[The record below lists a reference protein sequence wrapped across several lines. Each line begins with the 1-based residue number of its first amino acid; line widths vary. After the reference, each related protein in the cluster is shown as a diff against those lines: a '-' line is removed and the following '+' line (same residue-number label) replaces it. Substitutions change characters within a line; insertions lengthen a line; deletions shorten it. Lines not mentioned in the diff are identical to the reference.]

1 MASWLPQITDLGARP
16 AILVLNKSPGQTLSS
31 VATGVTVAAT
41 ASPLAVAGDGSL
53 ASYWRFH
60 RAVATAQLAAWLPP
74 GQQVLIDISGPQA
87 RCAAQAAKAG
97 HCVLRVTQGDAADG
111 SHPHPGP
118 RRWPGPG
125 GAGGP
130 GGIVMAVTADP
141 GNLRFLADGCADGV
155 IADDRALS
163 RYIAAEYLAAEIARV
178 LRPGGRLIASVDSLV
193 LGMAVLAEQRH
204 WAELTDLP
212 SAEVLLIPWPDGT
225 FTRCYGVQHLKDLCV
240 EAGLK
245 LGAIRPR
252 TVLSPSMVA
261 RVLRQDPG
269 AMARLVRAELIAE
282 ADESFGI
289 QLVVT
294 ARKPL

>member
-1 MASWLPQITDLGARP
+1 
-16 AILVLNKSPGQTLSS
+16 
-31 VATGVTVAAT
+31 VTVAPT
-41 ASPLAVAGDGSL
+41 ASPLVVAEDGSL
-53 ASYWRFH
+53 ANYWRFQ
-60 RAVATAQLAAWLPP
+60 RAVATAQLASWLPI
-74 GQQVLIDISGPQA
+74 GRQILLDISGPQG
-87 RCAAQAAKAG
+87 RSAAQAAKAG
-97 HCVLRVTQGDAADG
+97 HSVLRASADD
-111 SHPHPGP
+111 PGEGNP
-118 RRWPGPG
+118 GEGNPGEGNPGGRRRWPGPG
-125 GAGGP
+125 GM
-130 GGIVMAVTADP
+130 VVTVTADP
-141 GNLRFLADGCADGV
+141 GNLGFLADASVDGV

-212 SAEVLLIPWPDGT
+212 SAEVLLIPWQDGT
-225 FTRCYGVQHLKDLCV
+225 FTRCFGAQHLRDLCV

-245 LGAIRPR
+245 PGVIRPR

-261 RVLRQDPG
+261 RVLRHDPT
-269 AMARLVRAELIAE
+269 AMGRLVKAELTAE

-294 ARKPL
+294 ARKPR

>member
-1 MASWLPQITDLGARP
+1 
-16 AILVLNKSPGQTLSS
+16 
-31 VATGVTVAAT
+31 VAAT

-53 ASYWRFH
+53 AGYWRFH
-60 RAVATAQLAAWLPP
+60 RAVATAQLAAWLPA
-74 GQQVLIDISGPQA
+74 GRQVLVDISGPQG
-87 RCAAQAAKAG
+87 RGSAQAAKAG
-97 HCVLRVTQGDAADG
+97 HTVLRVTPAEAAEGDG
-111 SHPHPGP
+111 SAPSL
-118 RRWPGPG
+118 RRWPAPG
-125 GAGGP
+125 GTIAT
-130 GGIVMAVTADP
+130 VTADR
-141 GNLRFLADGCADGV
+141 GNLRFLADGSADGV
-155 IADDRALS
+155 IADDRTLS
-163 RYIAAEYLAAEIARV
+163 RYVAAEYLAAEIARV
-178 LRPGGRLIASVDSLV
+178 LRPGGRLIATVDSLV

-225 FTRCYGVQHLKDLCV
+225 FTRCYGAQHLKDLCV

-245 LGAIRPR
+245 PATIRPR

-269 AMARLVRAELIAE
+269 AMARLVKAELTAA

-294 ARKPL
+294 ARKPA

>member
-1 MASWLPQITDLGARP
+1 VRCCFGLSARGQTVWPDTLPQP
-16 AILVLNKSPGQTLSS
+16 
-31 VATGVTVAAT
+31 TGVTVAAT

-53 ASYWRFH
+53 ANYWRFH
-60 RAVATAQLAAWLPP
+60 RAVATAQLASWLPI
-74 GQQVLIDISGPQA
+74 GRQILVDISGPRG

-97 HCVLRVTQGDAADG
+97 HNVLRVNAGGAPED
-111 SHPHPGP
+111 PPRGP
-118 RRWPGPG
+118 RRGPGPG
-125 GAGGP
+125 G
-130 GGIVMAVTADP
+130 VVRTVTADP
-141 GNLRFLADGCADGV
+141 GNLRFLADASVDGV

-225 FTRCYGVQHLKDLCV
+225 FTRCFGAQHLRDLCV

-245 LGAIRPR
+245 PAAIRPR

-261 RVLRQDPG
+261 RILRHDPT
-269 AMARLVRAELIAE
+269 AMGRLVKTELTAE

-294 ARKPL
+294 AHKPR

>member
-1 MASWLPQITDLGARP
+1 
-16 AILVLNKSPGQTLSS
+16 
-31 VATGVTVAAT
+31 VTVAPT
-41 ASPLAVAGDGSL
+41 ASPFTVTEDGSL
-53 ASYWRFH
+53 ANYWRFQ
-60 RAVATAQLAAWLPP
+60 RAVATAQLASWLPI
-74 GQQVLIDISGPQA
+74 GRQIMLDISGPQG

-97 HCVLRVTQGDAADG
+97 HSVLRVSAGDPADG
-111 SHPHPGP
+111 YPGGR

-125 GAGGP
+125 GT
-130 GGIVMAVTADP
+130 VVTVTADA
-141 GNLRFLADGCADGV
+141 GNLGFLADASVDGV

-193 LGMAVLAEQRH
+193 LGMAMLAEQRH

-212 SAEVLLIPWPDGT
+212 SAEVLLIPWQDGT
-225 FTRCYGVQHLKDLCV
+225 FTRAYGAQHLRDLCV

-245 LGAIRPR
+245 PGVIRPR
-252 TVLSPSMVA
+252 TVLSPSVVA
-261 RVLRQDPG
+261 RVLRHDPT
-269 AMARLVRAELIAE
+269 AMGRLVKAELTAE

-294 ARKPL
+294 ARKPR

>member
-1 MASWLPQITDLGARP
+1 M
-16 AILVLNKSPGQTLSS
+16 
-31 VATGVTVAAT
+31 
-41 ASPLAVAGDGSL
+41 
-53 ASYWRFH
+53 
-60 RAVATAQLAAWLPP
+60 
-74 GQQVLIDISGPQA
+74 
-87 RCAAQAAKAG
+87 
-97 HCVLRVTQGDAADG
+97 
-111 SHPHPGP
+111 
-118 RRWPGPG
+118 
-125 GAGGP
+125 
-130 GGIVMAVTADP
+130 
-141 GNLRFLADGCADGV
+141 
-155 IADDRALS
+155 S

-212 SAEVLLIPWPDGT
+212 SAEVLLIPWQDGT
-225 FTRCYGVQHLKDLCV
+225 FTRCYGVQHLKDLCA

-245 LGAIRPR
+245 PSAIRPR

-269 AMARLVRAELIAE
+269 AMARLVRAELTAE